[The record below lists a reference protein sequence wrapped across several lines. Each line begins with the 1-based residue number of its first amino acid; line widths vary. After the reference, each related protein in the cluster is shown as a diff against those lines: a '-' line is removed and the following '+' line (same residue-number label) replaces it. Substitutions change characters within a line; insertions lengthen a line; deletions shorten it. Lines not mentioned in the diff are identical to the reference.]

1 MPTMTAGQLT
11 AAAIR
16 TEAAHLFASQ
26 GYAGTSLRDVAAKV
40 GIKVGSLY
48 NHISSKQELLLSV
61 MGHTM
66 DDLAERMQEAVGS
79 RTDTLGKLTAFVELH
94 IRFHAE
100 RAQEVFIG
108 NSELRSLDD
117 ESRRQITEKRKR
129 YRSQLE
135 DLITKAGEEGSA
147 EIINARVHTY
157 SIVAMGT
164 HVAGWYRP
172 DGPMT
177 MDEIVSTYTKIT
189 LRSLNVADADAL
201 VDSIIN
207 R

>member
-1 MPTMTAGQLT
+1 MTTGQIT

-66 DDLAERMQEAVGS
+66 DDLAERMEQAVAA
-79 RTDTLGKLTAFVELH
+79 REDTLGKLTAFVELH

-108 NSELRSLDD
+108 NSELRSLDE
-117 ESRRQITEKRKR
+117 ESRRQITDKRKR

-135 DLITKAGEEGSA
+135 ALLTQAGEEGSA
-147 EIINARVHTY
+147 AIINARLHTY

-164 HVAGWYRP
+164 HVAGWYSA
-172 DGPMT
+172 DGPLT

-189 LRSLNVADADAL
+189 LRSLNVADADEL

>member
-1 MPTMTAGQLT
+1 MATMTTGQHT

-16 TEAAHLFASQ
+16 TEAAHLFATH

-66 DDLAERMQEAVGS
+66 DDLAGLMEEAVAS
-79 RTDTLGKLTAFVELH
+79 RQDTLGKLTAFVELH

-135 DLITKAGEEGSA
+135 DLLTKAGDEGSA
-147 EIINARVHTY
+147 AIINVRLHTY

-164 HVAGWYRP
+164 HVAGWYRA
-172 DGPMT
+172 DGPLT

-189 LRSLNVADADAL
+189 LRSLDVADADSL